1 MRTRD
6 FAFVSLCYGR
16 SGEEICTGYAMAA
29 SGRMQYD
36 YKQTNNTLTAGV
48 PQGLHILVYPSPFLS
63 SLLHELQADGKSH
76 RNCHHG
82 YRPAKVWQ

>member
-1 MRTRD
+1 MSNPQD
-6 FAFVSLCYGR
+6 HNLADSLLL
-16 SGEEICTGYAMAA
+16 
-29 SGRMQYD
+29 SGRVV
-36 YKQTNNTLTAGV
+36 KRTNNTLTAGV